1 MLYVIYLK
9 PKCRCYIMNYF
20 FCTFGHLCITSS
32 FSFIIC
38 LREFLLN
45 TQKYHKGGLII
56 LHATS
61 DISAMPSRQ
70 IFFCLKKSEKKSYF
84 YSLVASTLLCGE
96 NLDTFSWVAF
106 LLDLALF
113 SPKILGSMLISNAS
127 VKSQERAVLR
137 ALYMNN
143 LKILR
148 EILYLLSSQKHHASP
163 NKNRFVMIQ

>member
-1 MLYVIYLK
+1 MLHNELLFLYIWAPLHHFFLFLDHLFEGVPVKHSEISQRWFDHPSHHFWYQ
-9 PKCRCYIMNYF
+9 CYAVQ
-20 FCTFGHLCITSS
+20 T
-32 FSFIIC
+32 
-38 LREFLLN
+38 
-45 TQKYHKGGLII
+45 
-56 LHATS
+56 
-61 DISAMPSRQ
+61 D
-70 IFFCLKKSEKKSYF
+70 FFCLKKKSEKKSYF

-137 ALYMNN
+137 ALYVNN